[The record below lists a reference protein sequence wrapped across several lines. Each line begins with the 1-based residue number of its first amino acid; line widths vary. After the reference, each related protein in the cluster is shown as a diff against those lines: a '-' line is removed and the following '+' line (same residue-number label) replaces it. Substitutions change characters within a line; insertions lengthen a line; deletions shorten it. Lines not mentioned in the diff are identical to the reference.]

1 MSLEPSRLHPDLDV
15 QVDVA
20 PQELRLD
27 LPAAHSAARMARHLV
42 RQFAKAGG
50 MPESELDQLT
60 LVADELLSN
69 AVDHGGGGA
78 ALEQHGAVAE
88 AEAGD
93 DEGSRGAEL
102 NGAVAGARMQMLLV
116 VSAQAWEVRVA
127 DQGGGDP
134 DVVRE
139 LITPPDGV
147 PDLEDERG
155 RGFFLMAQMVDS
167 LEVLR
172 SPDGLGLELVAR
184 RRMSAAG

>member
-1 MSLEPSRLHPDLDV
+1 MTVPPSRPRQDLDA

-42 RQFAKAGG
+42 RQFARAGG
-50 MPESELDQLT
+50 LPDSDLDQLT

-69 AVDHGGGGA
+69 AVDHGGGEAAFEEGDNDVGA
-78 ALEQHGAVAE
+78 AGV
-88 AEAGD
+88 GP
-93 DEGSRGAEL
+93 
-102 NGAVAGARMQMLLV
+102 RMHMLLV

-134 DVVRE
+134 DVVRA

-147 PDLEDERG
+147 PDLDDERG
-155 RGFFLMAQMVDS
+155 RGFFLMAQLVDS
-167 LEVLR
+167 LEVQR
-172 SPDGLGLELVAR
+172 SPDGLGLELTAKR
-184 RRMSAAG
+184 RAGLSS